1 MKIVYET
8 VDDRLWT
15 ILSRL
20 KGVKK
25 VGENTYQAYSPLRDE
40 KEPSLYI
47 TKKDN
52 GYILMNDQGG
62 GDTKATLTKIG
73 LTMRILFP
81 DGGSSGSE
89 PKGSDPERK
98 VAAIYQ
104 YLDKNGELVA
114 EKVRYTNK
122 TFFWRSKKPD
132 GSYDYHKPENVPLYN
147 GMVLEKAEAVFLVE
161 GEKDV
166 DTLTKHGLPAVSLP
180 NGAHWENEYAAYFS
194 DKVIIILPDN
204 DGAGRGY
211 AKAALKALKPTNYN
225 TGIMQLN
232 N

>member
-1 MKIVYET
+1 MNIAFET
-8 VDDRLWT
+8 ANPRLQN

-25 VGENTYQAYSPLRDE
+25 VGPNTYRAYSPLRDE

-47 TKKDN
+47 TEKSD
-52 GYILMNDQGG
+52 GTILMCDHGG
-62 GDTKATLTKIG
+62 GDTKATLAAIG
-73 LTMRILFP
+73 LTMCILFP
-81 DGGSSGSE
+81 SGGSEGSG
-89 PKGSDPERK
+89 PKGPAPSRK
-98 VAAIYQ
+98 VAAIYK

-122 TFFWRSKKPD
+122 NFFWHSKKPD

-180 NGAHWENEYAAYFS
+180 NGAHWENEYVAYFS

-204 DGAGRGY
+204 DDAGRGY
-211 AKAALKALKPTNYN
+211 AKAALKALMSRQEMCGTD
-225 TGIMQLN
+225 
-232 N
+232 

>member
-20 KGVKK
+20 KGVKE
-25 VGENTYQAYSPLRDE
+25 VGENTYRAYSPLRDE
-40 KEPSLYI
+40 KEPSLCI

-52 GYILMNDQGG
+52 GYILMNDRGG

-104 YLDKNGELVA
+104 YLDKTENSSQRKSVIRTKPSFGAAKSLTA
-114 EKVRYTNK
+114 ATTTINRRMFPCIMGWYWKRRK
-122 TFFWRSKKPD
+122 QSFW
-132 GSYDYHKPENVPLYN
+132 
-147 GMVLEKAEAVFLVE
+147 
-161 GEKDV
+161 
-166 DTLTKHGLPAVSLP
+166 
-180 NGAHWENEYAAYFS
+180 
-194 DKVIIILPDN
+194 
-204 DGAGRGY
+204 
-211 AKAALKALKPTNYN
+211 LKARKT
-225 TGIMQLN
+225 
-232 N
+232 

>member
-20 KGVKK
+20 KGVKE
-25 VGENTYQAYSPLRDE
+25 VGENTYRAYSPLRDE
-40 KEPSLYI
+40 KEPSLCI

-52 GYILMNDQGG
+52 GYILMNDRGG

-122 TFFWRSKKPD
+122 PSLAQQ
-132 GSYDYHKPENVPLYN
+132 S
-147 GMVLEKAEAVFLVE
+147 
-161 GEKDV
+161 
-166 DTLTKHGLPAVSLP
+166 LT
-180 NGAHWENEYAAYFS
+180 AATTTINRRMF
-194 DKVIIILPDN
+194 PC
-204 DGAGRGY
+204 
-211 AKAALKALKPTNYN
+211 
-225 TGIMQLN
+225 IMGWYWKRRKQSFG
-232 N
+232 